1 MRSRFL
7 TDKRTSPDKAIAYE
21 IGSNRCPS
29 ADGPLCY
36 PDVLSGQAFR
46 SIICPPDTLTPR
58 CRTAMRTCSNALNK
72 WPRSGQANFF
82 EIPRN
87 RVLRGSRQSD
97 SNRRPADYKSAA
109 LDQLSYAGAFLGK
122 LRLREAH
129 TTLFRTE
136 RNLIISVR
144 PTRVFG
150 NADRSGADR
159 TWDRA
164 GEVQE

>member
-1 MRSRFL
+1 ML
-7 TDKRTSPDKAIAYE
+7 LI
-21 IGSNRCPS
+21 
-29 ADGPLCY
+29 
-36 PDVLSGQAFR
+36 
-46 SIICPPDTLTPR
+46 
-58 CRTAMRTCSNALNK
+58 
-72 WPRSGQANFF
+72 SGQANFL

-136 RNLIISVR
+136 RNLIISRR
-144 PTRVFG
+144 PTLVVG
-150 NADRSGADR
+150 YADRSGADR
-159 TWDRA
+159 TWDPA

>member
-1 MRSRFL
+1 MTR
-7 TDKRTSPDKAIAYE
+7 
-21 IGSNRCPS
+21 SNRLLMLLRGDYVTLKPCWTV
-29 ADGPLCY
+29 PLCREKNNGM
-36 PDVLSGQAFR
+36 LLTSGQEVAKQTVARPGSTSFYEG
-46 SIICPPDTLTPR
+46 
-58 CRTAMRTCSNALNK
+58 A
-72 WPRSGQANFF
+72 
-82 EIPRN
+82 
-87 RVLRGSRQSD
+87 GSRIRTDDLLITNQLL
-97 SNRRPADYKSAA
+97 Y
-109 LDQLSYAGAFLGK
+109 QLSYAGAFLGK

>member
-1 MRSRFL
+1 MKL
-7 TDKRTSPDKAIAYE
+7 AQIVV
-21 IGSNRCPS
+21 PS
-29 ADGPLCY
+29 ADGPFRLSPSPADKRFPRQLSAGHRDTGMSDSLGQGPSGGCGLCKKHR
-36 PDVLSGQAFR
+36 DAV
-46 SIICPPDTLTPR
+46 D
-58 CRTAMRTCSNALNK
+58 K
-72 WPRSGQANFF
+72 WPRSGQANFL
-82 EIPRN
+82 ELSAN

-150 NADRSGADR
+150 NADHSVADR
-159 TWDRA
+159 TLDRA
-164 GEVQE
+164 GAAPK